1 MDGIE
6 FEKRDL
12 FGWFAEKILET
23 RHAREHRDALTQEEP
38 ACTIYLAGLLTHL
51 MSAPWLLELDRSGGR
66 LDMDVSDH
74 ARKDAP
80 VRTRLDAYRHAA
92 DRYLLY
98 LGLWD
103 GLQGRQAGRYYQITE
118 DNLAHR
124 ASTYY
129 GFASDLAG
137 RLPAPA
143 SQHASIYRELA
154 LNLGMYL
161 GILLAMRG
169 DVLHLYPSL
178 TPGEEFHLVK
188 V

>member
-1 MDGIE
+1 MERIE
-6 FEKRDL
+6 LEKRDL

-23 RHAREHRDALTQEEP
+23 RRSREHRDALTQEDP

-51 MSAPWLLELDRSGGR
+51 ISAPWLLELDRQGKR
-66 LDMDVSDH
+66 LDMDV
-74 ARKDAP
+74 AEGTPKDAS
-80 VRTRLDAYRHAA
+80 VRTRLETYRHAA

-118 DNLAHR
+118 DNLARR
-124 ASTYY
+124 ASAYY
-129 GFASDLAG
+129 GFASDLAV
-137 RLPAPA
+137 RLPPPGGQNAG
-143 SQHASIYRELA
+143 IYRELA

-169 DVLHLYPSL
+169 DVLHLYPVL
-178 TPGEEFHLVK
+178 TPGEEFHLAK
-188 V
+188 A